1 MTQAEY
7 RRPRNTGRRK
17 IGVALLLVVVLCLV
31 CFALGIMVGGS
42 GSDDRDTQEREQ
54 RVNTVSVR
62 EPPGSQP
69 AAEVTG
75 REQGN
80 EKIPSQNAETRQSTE
95 HDGQVSPLKKVE
107 SELKEKPPEDE
118 VVQQIPLGSGINTRR
133 KEAGT
138 QSSGSAVQPAAE
150 QKSAEKEIAP
160 AESASAPSVKQDTA
174 GTIAESSSSAEA
186 VQVSIGGG
194 YVVQIASFR
203 AKEDAYSLAQ
213 KLKNEFPAYVRKA
226 DLEEKGIWYRVL
238 VGPMDE
244 RKKADEV
251 RSRIKEKTKLEGFVK
266 KAP

>member
-7 RRPRNTGRRK
+7 RRPRNAGRRK

-54 RVNTVSVR
+54 TVSTVSVR
-62 EPPGSQP
+62 ETPGSQP

-75 REQGN
+75 REQGKK
-80 EKIPSQNAETRQSTE
+80 KIPSQDAEALQTTE
-95 HDGQVSPLKKVE
+95 RDEEVSPLKKAE

-118 VVQQIPLGSGINTRR
+118 VVQEIPLGSGINTRR
-133 KEAGT
+133 KEAET

-160 AESASAPSVKQDTA
+160 AEPASAPSVKQNTA
-174 GTIAESSSSAEA
+174 GTVSDSSSSAEA
-186 VQVSIGGG
+186 AQASIEGG

-203 AKEDAYSLAQ
+203 AKEDADSLAQ
-213 KLKNEFPAYVRKA
+213 KLKTEFPAYVRKA

-238 VGPMDE
+238 VGPIDE

-251 RSRIKEKTKLEGFVK
+251 RSKIKEKANLDGFVK